1 MHPLMLCIHMDKE
14 RLLRLSFAAM
24 SLGVRVKAVAP
35 EQEGQTLA
43 ALCGLEA
50 PAESAPAARVE
61 EEMLVFAFLPDA
73 LLERLLPAL
82 RSGMPPVR
90 LKAVLTEN
98 NRGWNC
104 ARLYRELS
112 GEAAALSRGGK
123 P

>member
-50 PAESAPAARVE
+50 PADSAPAARVE

-90 LKAVLTEN
+90 LKAVLTPDN
-98 NRGWNC
+98 SRWTC
-104 ARLYRELS
+104 ARLCRELR
-112 GEAAALSRGGK
+112 GEAEAFSK
-123 P
+123 K